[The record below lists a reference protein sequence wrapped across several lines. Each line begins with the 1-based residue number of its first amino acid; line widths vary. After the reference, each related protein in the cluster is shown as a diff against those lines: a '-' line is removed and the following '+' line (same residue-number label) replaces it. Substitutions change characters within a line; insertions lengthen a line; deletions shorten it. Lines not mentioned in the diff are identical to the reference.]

1 MGTIFIAGS
10 YGVGKSTLCSALSKA
25 LTIPAYSAG
34 DLISNVNGE
43 QYGAN
48 KAVKDKEA
56 NQGLLAM
63 EIKKKLEQYPTI
75 LLAGHF
81 CIFDKL
87 NCVEEL
93 PHSVFEKI
101 SIERILLLE
110 ADPEQILAN
119 LSVRDKKK
127 YENRQIERLIREERR
142 VAEEISQKCNR
153 NLHIHHMT
161 FDASDL
167 KKCCDLLSSEVQAV

>member
-10 YGVGKSTLCSALSKA
+10 YGVGKSTLCSALSKV

-43 QYGAN
+43 QYGAT

-56 NQGLLAM
+56 NQDILAM

-81 CIFDKL
+81 CIFNKL

-101 SIERILLLE
+101 SLERILLLE

-119 LSVRDKKK
+119 LSARDKKK
-127 YENRQIERLIREERR
+127 YEYLQIERLIREERR
-142 VAEEISQKCNR
+142 VAEEISQKCNCD
-153 NLHIHHMT
+153 LHIHQMT
-161 FDASDL
+161 FDDLDL
-167 KKCCDLLSSEVQAV
+167 KKCCDLLGSEVQTV

>member
-1 MGTIFIAGS
+1 MGIIFVAGC

-25 LTIPAYSAG
+25 LAIPAYSAG

-56 NQGLLAM
+56 NQDILIL
-63 EIKKKLEQYPTI
+63 EVEKKLEQYPTI

-87 NCVEEL
+87 NCVEKL
-93 PHSVFEKI
+93 PHSVFKKMP
-101 SIERILLLE
+101 IEQILLLE
-110 ADPEQILAN
+110 ADPVRISTN
-119 LSVRDKKK
+119 LSIRDEKK
-127 YENRQIERLIREERR
+127 YELRHIELLLKEERHA
-142 VAEEISQKCNR
+142 AEEISRKCSCR
-153 NLHIHHMT
+153 LHIHQMA
-161 FDASDL
+161 FDESDL
-167 KKCCDLLSSEVQAV
+167 PKCCKILNEEV